1 MKKKTTYALFH
12 VKDRVYDTNN
22 HLLYLLEVGY
32 TVGLKYTEG
41 GALCIAD
48 TVILTDVP
56 VVIQKQFGI
65 FEYAEWMIIPNTT
78 REPPF
83 IVEVRKQEKN
93 LKRFIAVVVEM

>member
-1 MKKKTTYALFH
+1 MKNTPKYAIF
-12 VKDRVYDTNN
+12 RVNN
-22 HLLYLLEVGY
+22 RLCNGAIQLEVGY
-32 TVGLKYTEG
+32 KIELKYTQG
-41 GALCIAD
+41 GSLCIAD

-83 IVEVRKQEKN
+83 IVEVRRQEKN